1 MGIFDVK
8 TTLFEMASFLNCTGS
23 NSIIINLKFR
33 IMKNIKEKEVAV
45 LNSLIEYNNDRVAGY
60 QKAADE
66 SEQGDLKAL
75 FNKFSTQSHK
85 FSQELT
91 SRVNQIG
98 GDPASGTTNSGKVYR
113 AWMDVKAAMTGK
125 DRKAI
130 LSSCEFGE
138 DVALK
143 SYEDVLEGD
152 DITAESRL
160 LIAEHM
166 RQIRSAHDEIKALRD
181 LASA

>member
-1 MGIFDVK
+1 
-8 TTLFEMASFLNCTGS
+8 
-23 NSIIINLKFR
+23 
-33 IMKNIKEKEVAV
+33 MKNIKEKEVAV

-60 QKAADE
+60 QKAVE
-66 SEQGDLKAL
+66 ETEQGDLKTL
-75 FNKFSTQSHK
+75 FSKFSAQSLK

-98 GDPASGTTNSGKVYR
+98 GEAASGTTNSGKVYR

-130 LSSCEFGE
+130 LGSCEFGE

-152 DITAESRL
+152 DITAETRM
-160 LIAEHM
+160 LIAEQM
-166 RQIRSAHDEIKALRD
+166 RQIRDAHDEVKALRD
-181 LASA
+181 LATVL